1 MCTNPGSSQDKFR
14 SMKGHPVE
22 NPEATSS
29 RMVRSNEDWLRER
42 VDQGLQD
49 QGTTI
54 STTNTNVGDT
64 DELNE
69 WFNKHIGGHMTKQM
83 SNGEQNEELLMNKT
97 E

>member
-1 MCTNPGSSQDKFR
+1 MRDS
-14 SMKGHPVE
+14 
-22 NPEATSS
+22 
-29 RMVRSNEDWLRER
+29 
-42 VDQGLQD
+42 QD

-69 WFNKHIGGHMTKQM
+69 WFNEYIGGHMTKQM

-97 E
+97 DVKIRTQPQH